1 MDPTLGK
8 LIHWIC
14 AEMQTDKKKVKCVI
28 PWSLLL
34 ARAEMKRV
42 LGQTLMMDQ
51 DQISVGFCFRYEAQN
66 FP

>member
-42 LGQTLMMDQ
+42 LGQTPEL
-51 DQISVGFCFRYEAQN
+51 
-66 FP
+66 